1 MPILLPNTET
11 QLVFNESIINNYTIT
26 FGSWY
31 AERKISSVG
40 RELQVD
46 IGSAQHIN
54 LPKYLIGVF
63 QTQNRIGVS
72 NKDKNN
78 AIFDTNP
85 VTKYTVEIDG
95 AC

>member
-1 MPILLPNTET
+1 MKDC
-11 QLVFNESIINNYTIT
+11 TIT
-26 FGSWY
+26 FDSWN
-31 AERKISSVG
+31 AERKTSNVG

-46 IGSAQHIN
+46 IGSAQQIN
-54 LPKYLIGVF
+54 SPKSLIGVF
-63 QTQNRIGVS
+63 QTQNRTGVP

-85 VTKYTVEIDG
+85 VTKYSVEIDG